1 MEIKKQISGNDQHD
15 QQLSLDYTR
24 CRPST
29 LNVGFGS
36 SKSASR
42 EGGGDRAAPADV
54 LQCEIVREWHHAMV
68 LITPAFT

>member
-42 EGGGDRAAPADV
+42 EGGG
-54 LQCEIVREWHHAMV
+54 QHQQMFYSVRLWESDTTLWC
-68 LITPAFT
+68 